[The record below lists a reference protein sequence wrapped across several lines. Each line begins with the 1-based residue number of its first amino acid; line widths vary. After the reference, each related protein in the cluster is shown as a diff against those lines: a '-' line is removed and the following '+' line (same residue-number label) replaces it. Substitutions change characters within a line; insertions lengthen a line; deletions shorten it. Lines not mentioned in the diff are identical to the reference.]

1 MFKTRR
7 KAAAVTAA
15 LALAVGGFSVAASP
29 AAPAQAAG
37 YTYLYGTDFQTF
49 SACNTKR
56 LTMNSSWTRASQC
69 FIFYDTDRNGNRV
82 GPNVWKFQVSVRG

>member
-1 MFKTRR
+1 MNRGKTIAR
-7 KAAAVTAA
+7 VTTAI
-15 LALAVGGFSVAASP
+15 ALAVGGLAV

-37 YTYLYGTDFQTF
+37 YSYLYPTDFSTQ

-69 FIFYDTDRNGNRV
+69 FIMTDTGKV
-82 GPNVWKFQVSVRG
+82 VWKFSVTVRG

>member
-1 MFKTRR
+1 MSKTYR
-7 KAAAVTAA
+7 KAMAGFAAAIA
-15 LALAVGGFSVAASP
+15 LAAGGVAV

-37 YTYLYGTDFQTF
+37 YTYLYPTDFGSQ

-69 FIFYDTDRNGNRV
+69 FIMTDTGRV
-82 GPNVWKFQVSVRG
+82 VWKFSVTVRG

>member
-1 MFKTRR
+1 MVKKPLARL
-7 KAAAVTAA
+7 AVSVAT
-15 LALAVGGFSVAASP
+15 LALAAGGLTAVAL
-29 AAPAQAAG
+29 PAQAG
-37 YTYLYGTDFQTF
+37 YSYLYPTDYQTY

-82 GPNVWKFQVSVRG
+82 GPNVWKFSVTVR